1 MADVIMGDAL
11 DIAQAHGQHRLG
23 AVQGLNLALFID
35 AKYQGMVGRIQV
47 KADDVP
53 HLFDEERIGG
63 EFEATTSVRRYGKRL
78 KHTMHGGFGNAAV
91 VGGLANTPMGSTG
104 RLAGEGAFEQDGN
117 LLIGNAAGPPRP
129 QLIVQ
134 TRHTLLQETLSPLA
148 HRGLG
153 PAQTL
158 SNLGIALALGRPQHY
173 LSASDEGMRQR
184 TRSRPTLQ
192 LCAFVHSQI
201 EGGFGASGEHSAA
214 YRRLD
219 TIAGYLWDTTLAV
232 SGINMVRFV
241 RSDMI
246 LHFEERTCS
255 NTGVSNCLR
264 NQHECKNLW
273 PASLVC
279 SYALLQ
285 RCPRKSSRTQ
295 AEAGSSPSPA
305 TRAIAATS

>member
-117 LLIGNAAGPPRP
+117 LLIGNAAEAATHRTDPPHAVAGNAVATCPPWPWPSPNAQQSGYCSGPGPTTALLERERRGHAAANAKPPDSSVVCVRP
-129 QLIVQ
+129 Q
-134 TRHTLLQETLSPLA
+134 SD
-148 HRGLG
+148 RGWVWG
-153 PAQTL
+153 
-158 SNLGIALALGRPQHY
+158 
-173 LSASDEGMRQR
+173 
-184 TRSRPTLQ
+184 
-192 LCAFVHSQI
+192 
-201 EGGFGASGEHSAA
+201 
-214 YRRLD
+214 
-219 TIAGYLWDTTLAV
+219 
-232 SGINMVRFV
+232 VR
-241 RSDMI
+241 
-246 LHFEERTCS
+246 
-255 NTGVSNCLR
+255 
-264 NQHECKNLW
+264 
-273 PASLVC
+273 
-279 SYALLQ
+279 
-285 RCPRKSSRTQ
+285 
-295 AEAGSSPSPA
+295 
-305 TRAIAATS
+305 